1 MKTLRYMGRAMGLL
15 LRSAMQYRASFLMQ
29 TLSQAVMT
37 GGDLLAVAVLL
48 GRFTRLG
55 PWSGPE
61 ILFFFGVMQCVFA
74 LGQFLGRGVENFSAY
89 VHSGEFDTMLARP
102 RALFVQVI
110 CARLDPRRLGGIL
123 VGLCAL
129 ALAAAGQ
136 PIAWSWGKALLLL
149 VSCLGSALLL
159 LGLFLI
165 EATVSFFSVK
175 SIEMVNVL
183 TYGGRAACQYPAD
196 IYPRPLRLLFTF
208 VAPFALCMHLP
219 VSWVLDKPLWGASYG
234 AALLA
239 PLAGAVFFG
248 VMVRVWYWGVRH
260 YRSTGS

>member
-1 MKTLRYMGRAMGLL
+1 M
-15 LRSAMQYRASFLMQ
+15 
-29 TLSQAVMT
+29 
-37 GGDLLAVAVLL
+37 
-48 GRFTRLG
+48 
-55 PWSGPE
+55 
-61 ILFFFGVMQCVFA
+61 
-74 LGQFLGRGVENFSAY
+74 
-89 VHSGEFDTMLARP
+89 HSGEFDTCWPAP
-102 RALFVQVI
+102 GLFVQVI

-183 TYGGRAACQYPAD
+183 TYGGAPPAS
-196 IYPRPLRLLFTF
+196 IRRIFTPPLRLLFTF

>member
-1 MKTLRYMGRAMGLL
+1 MKTLRYMGHAMGLL

-48 GRFTRLG
+48 VRFTRLG

-165 EATVSFFSVK
+165 EATVS
-175 SIEMVNVL
+175 IEMVNVL

>member
-1 MKTLRYMGRAMGLL
+1 MKTLRYMGHAMGLL

-37 GGDLLAVAVLL
+37 GGELLAVEVLL

-159 LGLFLI
+159 LGLAVGCALS
-165 EATVSFFSVK
+165 AGRDLGLLLGAAAGLLAG
-175 SIEMVNVL
+175 VL
-183 TYGGRAACQYPAD
+183 CLRLCEKRLAGRADWA
-196 IYPRPLRLLFTF
+196 PR
-208 VAPFALCMHLP
+208 VDAVYSH
-219 VSWVLDKPLWGASYG
+219 KPDQTEIGCGA
-234 AALLA
+234 
-239 PLAGAVFFG
+239 
-248 VMVRVWYWGVRH
+248 
-260 YRSTGS
+260 

>member
-1 MKTLRYMGRAMGLL
+1 MR
-15 LRSAMQYRASFLMQ
+15 
-29 TLSQAVMT
+29 
-37 GGDLLAVAVLL
+37 
-48 GRFTRLG
+48 
-55 PWSGPE
+55 
-61 ILFFFGVMQCVFA
+61 
-74 LGQFLGRGVENFSAY
+74 
-89 VHSGEFDTMLARP
+89 SGEFDTHAGPARGT
-102 RALFVQVI
+102 LLVQVI

-149 VSCLGSALLL
+149 VSCLGTALLL

-183 TYGGRAACQYPAD
+183 TYGGTRRLPVSGGYLPHG
-196 IYPRPLRLLFTF
+196 PLRLLFTF

>member
-1 MKTLRYMGRAMGLL
+1 MQTLRYMRRAMGLL

-55 PWSGPE
+55 SWSGPE

-219 VSWVLDKPLWGASYG
+219 VSYILDKPLWGASYL
-234 AALLA
+234 ASLLA

-248 VMVRVWYWGVRH
+248 IMVRVWYWGARH

>member
-1 MKTLRYMGRAMGLL
+1 MKTLRYMGHAMGLL

-29 TLSQAVMT
+29 TLSQAVMF
-37 GGDLLAVAVLL
+37 GGDLLAVEVLL

-61 ILFFFGVMQCVFA
+61 ILFFFGVMQCVFS
-74 LGQFLGRGVENFSAY
+74 LSRFDVVCFD
-89 VHSGEFDTMLARP
+89 VFDTLLVRP
-102 RALFVQVI
+102 RNLLVQVF
-110 CARLDPRRLGGIL
+110 CTRLDPRRLGGIL

-129 ALAAAGQ
+129 GLAAAGQ
-136 PIAWSWGKALLLL
+136 PIAWSWEKALLLA
-149 VSCLGSALLL
+149 VSCLGTTLLL
-159 LGLFLI
+159 VGLFLI

-183 TYGGRAACQYPAD
+183 TYGGRTTCQYPVD

>member
-1 MKTLRYMGRAMGLL
+1 MG
-15 LRSAMQYRASFLMQ
+15 
-29 TLSQAVMT
+29 TT
-37 GGDLLAVAVLL
+37 
-48 GRFTRLG
+48 
-55 PWSGPE
+55 
-61 ILFFFGVMQCVFA
+61 
-74 LGQFLGRGVENFSAY
+74 
-89 VHSGEFDTMLARP
+89 
-102 RALFVQVI
+102 
-110 CARLDPRRLGGIL
+110 
-123 VGLCAL
+123 
-129 ALAAAGQ
+129 
-136 PIAWSWGKALLLL
+136 LLL
-149 VSCLGSALLL
+149 V
-159 LGLFLI
+159 GLFLI

-183 TYGGRAACQYPAD
+183 TYGGRTTCQYPVD
-196 IYPRPLRLLFTF
+196 IYPTPLRLLFTF